1 MSDNISYAD
10 ILKEFEA
17 ARRAAAA
24 PTVSTLAFDK
34 EKYLPELEDT
44 DLTEEQKIEMLQALW
59 SIMEAFVDLGFGVN
73 SIHRFFSERAAESS
87 ESGMDRVESG
97 NGKCRG
103 NFEDAAD
110 CSGAKKGDS

>member
-1 MSDNISYAD
+1 MSDSVSYDD
-10 ILKEFEA
+10 ILKELEA
-17 ARRAAAA
+17 ARRAAAG
-24 PTVSTLAFDK
+24 STASRLAFDK
-34 EKYLPELEDT
+34 EKYLPELEGT

-73 SIHRFFSERAAESS
+73 SIHQFFSERAAESS
-87 ESGMDRVESG
+87 ESGTDRVESG

-110 CSGAKKGDS
+110 SSGAKEGDS